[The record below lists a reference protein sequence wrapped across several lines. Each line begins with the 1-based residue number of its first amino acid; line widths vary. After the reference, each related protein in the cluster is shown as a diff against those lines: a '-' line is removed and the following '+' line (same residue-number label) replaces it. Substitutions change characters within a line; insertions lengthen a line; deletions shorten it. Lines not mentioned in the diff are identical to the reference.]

1 MARTP
6 APPAPEQSTADRQLA
21 TAPSPATGD
30 GQQLSHGLKQ
40 RHLSMIA
47 LGGVIG
53 AGLFV
58 GSGAGIAAAGPAI
71 ILAFTLSGLLVMLIM
86 RMLGE
91 MSAARPASGS
101 FSVHAEREI
110 GPWAGVT
117 AGWMYWVMLCCGVA
131 AEATAAGKIMNDM
144 VPAVSPWVWVGIF
157 MVFFCASNLTA
168 VKNFG
173 EFEFWFAAVKVAA
186 IVAFLVLG
194 TLGVLGVL
202 GDGGAPGSSNLTGQ
216 GGFLPNGTSGLIV
229 GLLASVF
236 AYGGLETVTIAAAES
251 EDPRKNVANAVRTAV
266 WRIAVF
272 YIGSMA
278 LVVTLV
284 SWKDPSI
291 VSDGPYVTV
300 LQHLGVPAAG
310 DIMKFVVLIALLSAM
325 NANIYGSSRMAYS
338 LVSRGQGPRALAKV
352 SGGVPRLAVLASCGF
367 GFGAVLAGKF
377 WPDTVFTWLMNTTGV
392 AILVVWFFI
401 CVVQLKMRRKL
412 EREAPELL
420 TVRMWGYPYLTW
432 AALLAVLAILG
443 LMTTTEGNREQ
454 LYAASVLVAALALAG
469 YVKQRRDAAAKSA
482 VSAVSAERVES

>member
-1 MARTP
+1 MART
-6 APPAPEQSTADRQLA
+6 
-21 TAPSPATGD
+21 TAPSTPGTTSTASPAG

-71 ILAFTLSGLLVMLIM
+71 ILAFTFSGLLVMLIM

-101 FSVHAEREI
+101 FSVHAEKEL
-110 GPWAGVT
+110 GPWAGIT

-131 AEATAAGKIMNDM
+131 AEATAAGRIVNGW
-144 VPAVSPWVWVGIF
+144 VPGVSSWVWVALF

-173 EFEFWFAAVKVAA
+173 EFEFWFAAIKVAA
-186 IVAFLVLG
+186 IIAFLVLG
-194 TLGVLGVL
+194 ALGVAGVLGP
-202 GDGGAPGSSNLTGQ
+202 GAPGTHNLTGQ
-216 GGFLPNGTSGLIV
+216 GGFLPTGVSGLIV

-251 EDPRKNVANAVRTAV
+251 DDPKKNVANAVRTAV
-266 WRIAVF
+266 WRIAIF

-284 SWKDPSI
+284 SWKDPA
-291 VSDGPYVTV
+291 VVQNGPYVTV
-300 LQHLGVPAAG
+300 LRHLGVPGAG
-310 DIMKFVVLIALLSAM
+310 TIMEAVVLIALLSAM
-325 NANIYGSSRMAYS
+325 NANIYGASRMAYS
-338 LVSRGQGPRALAKV
+338 LVGRGQGPKALAKV
-352 SGGVPRLAVLASCGF
+352 GGGVPRRAVLASCLF
-367 GFGAVLAGKF
+367 GFAAVLAAKF

-392 AILVVWFFI
+392 AILVVWLFI
-401 CVVQLKMRRKL
+401 CVVQLRMRRRL

-420 TVRMWGYPYLTW
+420 SVRMWGYPYLTW
-432 AALLAVLAILG
+432 IAMAAVVGILG
-443 LMTTTEGNREQ
+443 LMTTTEGNRQQ
-454 LYAASVLVAALALAG
+454 LYAAGVLVAVLSAAG
-469 YVKQRRDAAAKSA
+469 LLKQRRDVRAH
-482 VSAVSAERVES
+482 

>member
-1 MARTP
+1 MAPTP
-6 APPAPEQSTADRQLA
+6 APPATGMPNGTPPAA
-21 TAPSPATGD
+21 SPAS
-30 GQQLSHGLKQ
+30 GQQLTHGLKQ

-71 ILAFTLSGLLVMLIM
+71 ILAFVLSGLLVMLIM

-101 FSVHAEREI
+101 FSVHAEKEI

-131 AEATAAGKIMNDM
+131 AEATAAGKIVNGWI
-144 VPAVSPWVWVGIF
+144 PGVSVWIWVALF
-157 MVFFCASNLTA
+157 MVFFCTSNLTA

-173 EFEFWFAAVKVAA
+173 EFEFWFAAIKITA
-186 IVAFLVLG
+186 IIAFLVLG
-194 TLGVLGVL
+194 GLGVAGVI
-202 GDGGAPGSSNLTGQ
+202 GPGAPGVENLTGQ
-216 GGFLPNGTSGLIV
+216 GGFLPRGTDGLIV

-236 AYGGLETVTIAAAES
+236 AYGGMETVTIAAAES
-251 EDPRKNVANAVRTAV
+251 DDPKKNVANAVRTAV
-266 WRIAVF
+266 WRIAIF

-284 SWKDPSI
+284 SWKDPK
-291 VSDGPYVTV
+291 VVADGPYVTV
-300 LQHLGVPAAG
+300 LSHLGVPAAG
-310 DIMKFVVLIALLSAM
+310 VIMQVVVLIALLSAM
-325 NANIYGSSRMAYS
+325 NANIYGASRMAYS
-338 LVSRGQGPRALAKV
+338 LVGRGQGPKALAKV
-352 SGGVPRLAVLASCGF
+352 SGGVPRRAVLASCLF
-367 GFGAVLAGKF
+367 GFGAVLASKF

-392 AILVVWFFI
+392 AILVVWLFI
-401 CVVQLKMRRKL
+401 CVSQLRMRRRL

-432 AALLAVLAILG
+432 VALAGVVGILA
-443 LMTTTEGNREQ
+443 LMTTTSGNRDQ
-454 LYAASVLVAALALAG
+454 LYAAGVLVTILSVVGLL
-469 YVKQRRDAAAKSA
+469 KQRRDAAAP
-482 VSAVSAERVES
+482 AERQPR

>member
-1 MARTP
+1 MAHLP
-6 APPAPEQSTADRQLA
+6 APPVAESAPTPP
-21 TAPSPATGD
+21 APAD

-71 ILAFTLSGLLVMLIM
+71 ILAFAASGLLVMLIM

-101 FSVHAEREI
+101 FSVHAESEI

-117 AGWMYWVMLCCGVA
+117 TGWMYWVMLCCGVA
-131 AEATAAGKIMNDM
+131 AEATAAGKIMNGWI
-144 VPAVSPWVWVGIF
+144 PGVSAWVWVGVF

-173 EFEFWFAAVKVAA
+173 EFEFWFAAVKVTA
-186 IVAFLVLG
+186 IIAFLVLG
-194 TLGVLGVL
+194 SLGVAGVL
-202 GDGGAPGSSNLTGQ
+202 GDGAPGSTNLTGQ
-216 GGFLPNGTSGLIV
+216 DGFLPNGTSGLVV

-251 EDPRKNVANAVRTAV
+251 EDPRRNVANAVRTAV

-284 SWKDPSI
+284 SWKDPAI
-291 VSDGPYVTV
+291 VADGPYVTV
-300 LQHLGVPAAG
+300 LQHLAVPGAG
-310 DIMKFVVLIALLSAM
+310 TIMEAVVLIALLSAM

-338 LVSRGQGPRALAKV
+338 LVARGQGPRGLAKV
-352 SGGVPRLAVLASCGF
+352 SGGVPRLTVVASCGF
-367 GFGAVLAGKF
+367 GFAAVLAGVL

-401 CVVQLKMRRKL
+401 CVVQLRMRRRL

-420 TVRMWGYPYLTW
+420 SVRMWGFPYLTW
-432 AALLAVLAILG
+432 AALLAVLGILA
-443 LMTTTEGNREQ
+443 LMTTTEGNRQQ
-454 LYAASVLVAALALAG
+454 LYAAGVLVGLLSAAG
-469 YVKQRRDAAAKSA
+469 YLKQRRDAAT
-482 VSAVSAERVES
+482 R

>member
-1 MARTP
+1 MT
-6 APPAPEQSTADRQLA
+6 T
-21 TAPSPATGD
+21 TAPSAQGADSEATATAGP
-30 GQQLSHGLKQ
+30 QLTHGLKQ

-58 GSGAGIAAAGPAI
+58 GSGAGIAAAGPGV

-91 MSAARPASGS
+91 MSAAHPASGS

-131 AEATAAGKIMNDM
+131 AEATAAGSIMNSWLPS
-144 VPAVSPWVWVGIF
+144 VPGWAWVGVF
-157 MVFFCASNLTA
+157 MAFFCASNLTA

-173 EFEFWFAAVKVAA
+173 EFEFWFAAIKIAA
-186 IVAFLVLG
+186 IVAFLALG
-194 TLGVLGVL
+194 LLGVLGLV
-202 GDGGAPGSSNLTGQ
+202 GHAPGTANLTGH
-216 GGFLPNGTSGLIV
+216 GGFLPHGGSGLAT

-251 EDPRKNVANAVRTAV
+251 DDPRRNVANAVRTAV

-284 SWKDPSI
+284 PWNDPD
-291 VSDGPYVTV
+291 VVKLGPYVTV
-300 LQHLGVPAAG
+300 LQLLHVPGAAQV
-310 DIMKFVVLIALLSAM
+310 MQAVVLIALLSAM
-325 NANIYGSSRMAYS
+325 NANIYGSSRMAFS
-338 LVSRGQGPRALAKV
+338 LVARGQGPRALAKV

-367 GFGAVLAGKF
+367 GFAAVLAGYW
-377 WPDTVFTWLMNTTGV
+377 WPDTVFTWLMKTTGV
-392 AILVVWFFI
+392 AILVVWLFI
-401 CVVQLKMRRKL
+401 AAAQLRMRRRL

-420 TVRMWGYPYLTW
+420 TVRMWGFPYLTW
-432 AALLAVLAILG
+432 VALAGVVVVLG
-443 LMTTTEGNREQ
+443 LMTTTPANRDQ
-454 LYAASVLVAALALAG
+454 LYAAGVLVAALSGAG
-469 YVKQRRDAAAKSA
+469 YWRQRRSA
-482 VSAVSAERVES
+482 VRDDR

>member
-1 MARTP
+1 MARTS
-6 APPAPEQSTADRQLA
+6 APPAPGT
-21 TAPSPATGD
+21 TSPADTPADD
-30 GQQLSHGLKQ
+30 GRQLSHGLKQ

-101 FSVHAEREI
+101 FSVHAEKEI
-110 GPWAGVT
+110 GPWAGIT

-131 AEATAAGKIMNDM
+131 AEATAAGKIVNGW
-144 VPAVSPWVWVGIF
+144 VPGVSAWVWVGLF

-173 EFEFWFAAVKVAA
+173 EFEFWFAAIKVAA
-186 IVAFLVLG
+186 IIAFLVLG
-194 TLGVLGVL
+194 SLGVAGVL
-202 GDGGAPGSSNLTGQ
+202 GDGSPGTTNLTGQ
-216 GGFLPNGTSGLIV
+216 GGFLPTGVNGLIV

-251 EDPRKNVANAVRTAV
+251 DDPKRNVANAVRTAV
-266 WRIAVF
+266 WRIAIF

-284 SWKDPSI
+284 SWKDPS
-291 VSDGPYVTV
+291 VVENGPYVTV
-300 LQHLGVPAAG
+300 LQHLGVPGAG
-310 DIMKFVVLIALLSAM
+310 TIMETVVLIALLSAM

-338 LVSRGQGPRALAKV
+338 LVSRGQGPKALAKV
-352 SGGVPRLAVLASCGF
+352 SGGVPRAAVLASCLF
-367 GFGAVLAGKF
+367 GFGAVLASKF

-401 CVVQLKMRRKL
+401 CVVQLKMRRRL

-432 AALLAVLAILG
+432 IAMAAVVGILT

-454 LYAASVLVAALALAG
+454 LYAAGVLVALLIGAG
-469 YVKQRRDAAAKSA
+469 LLKQRRDAARTA
-482 VSAVSAERVES
+482 

>member
-1 MARTP
+1 MARTS
-6 APPAPEQSTADRQLA
+6 APPAPGTTSTG
-21 TAPSPATGD
+21 APPSD
-30 GQQLSHGLKQ
+30 GQQLSRGLKQ

-71 ILAFTLSGLLVMLIM
+71 ILAFTLSGLLVMMIM

-101 FSVHAEREI
+101 FSVHAEKEI

-131 AEATAAGKIMNDM
+131 AEATAAGKIMNGWI
-144 VPAVSPWVWVGIF
+144 PGVSAWVWVGLF

-186 IVAFLVLG
+186 ILAFLVLG
-194 TLGVLGVL
+194 TLGVAGVL
-202 GDGGAPGSSNLTGQ
+202 GDGAPGAANLTGQ
-216 GGFLPNGTSGLIV
+216 GGFLPNGTSGLVV

-251 EDPRKNVANAVRTAV
+251 DDPQKNVANAVRTAV
-266 WRIAVF
+266 WRIAIF

-291 VSDGPYVTV
+291 VANGPYVTV
-300 LQHLGVPAAG
+300 LQHLGVPGAG
-310 DIMKFVVLIALLSAM
+310 TIMEVVVLIALLSAM

-338 LVSRGQGPRALAKV
+338 LVSRGQGPKALAKV
-352 SGGVPRLAVLASCGF
+352 GGGVPRAAVLASCLF

-392 AILVVWFFI
+392 AILVVWLFI
-401 CVVQLKMRRKL
+401 CIVQLRMRRRL

-420 TVRMWGYPYLTW
+420 TVKMWGFPYLTW
-432 AALLAVLAILG
+432 VSMAAVVGILG

-454 LYAASVLVAALALAG
+454 LYAAAVLVALLAG
-469 YVKQRRDAAAKSA
+469 AGLLKQRRDAAA
-482 VSAVSAERVES
+482 VR